1 MRRQLA
7 LASLVRH
14 RTRTALAV
22 LGVAIAAAMLLDM
35 VMLASGM
42 RESFSTLLES
52 RGFSIRL
59 APRGTLPFDTE
70 ATIAGA
76 SEIVSTVSRHPDVA
90 TVSPVLGATVHVVA
104 GARVPSQQGTTA
116 FAIGMRPAVQGDYEV
131 VRGADAGSTDSF
143 VANADFMRL
152 TGARIGDTLTL
163 ATGYEPQLRSYA
175 GERRLVLS
183 GEARFLYLASG
194 QAAVAIQLETL
205 QAMGGRE
212 RHDRA
217 SLFMVALR
225 EGAVADSVQRW
236 IERAVPR
243 VDAISTREA
252 LARVD
257 ERLAYFRQ
265 MAFILGGVSLAVGFL
280 LVTTLVTVS
289 VNQRIGEIAVQ
300 RAIGVSRVHVVEQI
314 VVESLVISAAGALLG
329 LVLGLATARWLNG
342 ILASFPGL
350 PRAIDFFLFQ
360 PRAVWTSMAMLVAS
374 GILAAI
380 YPSWRASSLPIART
394 LHEEAVA

>member
-1 MRRQLA
+1 MRTQLA

-22 LGVAIAAAMLLDM
+22 VGFAIAAAMLLDM

-42 RESFSTLLES
+42 RASFGSLLES

-59 APRGTLPFDTE
+59 APRGTLPFDTD

-76 SEIVSTVSRHPDVA
+76 SEIVTTLSRHPGIR
-90 TVSPVLGATVHVVA
+90 TVSPVLGATVHVIA
-104 GARVPSQQGTTA
+104 GERTRAEQVVTS
-116 FAIGMRPAVQGDYEV
+116 FALGVYPRVQGDYEL
-131 VRGADAGSTDSF
+131 VRGADADRADSF

-152 TGARIGDTLTL
+152 TGGRLGDTLTL
-163 ATGYEPQLRSYA
+163 ATAYEPQLRSYG
-175 GERRLVLS
+175 GERRLVLR
-183 GEARFLYLASG
+183 GEARFLYLSSG
-194 QAAVAIQLETL
+194 QPAVALPLETL
-205 QAMGGRE
+205 QAMGGGE
-212 RHDRA
+212 RQDRA
-217 SLFMVALR
+217 SLFMVALHD
-225 EGAVADSVQRW
+225 GAVPDSIQRW
-236 IERAVPR
+236 IEKVIPR

-300 RAIGVSRVHVVEQI
+300 RAIGVARGHVVQQI
-314 VVESLVISAAGALLG
+314 VVESLVISVAGALLG
-329 LVLGLATARWLNG
+329 LVVGLATARWLNG

-360 PRAVWTSMAMLVAS
+360 PRAAWTALGMLVGA
-374 GILAAI
+374 GMLAAL
-380 YPSWRASSLPIART
+380 YPSWRATSLPIART

>member
-1 MRRQLA
+1 MRHQFA

-42 RESFSTLLES
+42 RESFGSLLES
-52 RGFSIRL
+52 RGFTIRL
-59 APRGTLPFDTE
+59 APRGTLPFDTD

-76 SEIVSTVSRHPDVA
+76 REIVSTLSRHPEIA

-104 GARVPSQQGTTA
+104 GAARATA
-116 FAIGMRPAVQGDYEV
+116 FAIGVYPAVQGDYAV
-131 VRGADAGSTDSF
+131 VRGDDAGTAGSF

-163 ATGYEPQLRSYA
+163 ATGYEPQLRSYG
-175 GERRLVLS
+175 GERRLVLA
-183 GEARFLYLASG
+183 GEARFLYLSSG
-194 QAAVAIQLETL
+194 QPAVAVPLETL
-205 QAMGGRE
+205 QAMGGRD

-225 EGAVADSVQRW
+225 DGAVPDSVQRW
-236 IERAVPR
+236 IEGAIPR

-300 RAIGVSRVHVVEQI
+300 RAIGVSRSHVVEQI
-314 VVESLVISAAGALLG
+314 VVESLVISVAGALLG

-360 PRAVWTSMAMLVAS
+360 PRAVWTSLAMLVAS
-374 GILAAI
+374 GILAAL
-380 YPSWRASSLPIART
+380 YPAWRAASLPIART

>member
-1 MRRQLA
+1 MRRHLA
-7 LASLVRH
+7 FASLVRH
-14 RTRTALAV
+14 RARTGLAV

-42 RESFSTLLES
+42 RESFGTLLES

-59 APRGTLPFDTE
+59 APRGTLPFDTD
-70 ATIAGA
+70 ATIAAA
-76 SEIVSTVSRHPDVA
+76 SDIVSTLSRHRDIA
-90 TVSPVLGATVHVVA
+90 AVSPVLGATVHVTG
-104 GARVPSQQGTTA
+104 GARPATA
-116 FAIGMRPAVQGDYEV
+116 FALGVHAAVQGDYV
-131 VRGADAGSTDSF
+131 VTGGTDARGAGTF
-143 VANADFMRL
+143 VANADFLRL
-152 TGARIGDTLTL
+152 TGARVGDTLTL
-163 ATGYEPQLRSYA
+163 ATNYQPQLRAYG
-175 GERRLVLS
+175 GERPLVLS
-183 GEARFLYLASG
+183 GEARFLYMSSG
-194 QAAVAIQLETL
+194 QPAVAIPLETL
-205 QAMGGRE
+205 QEMGGRA

-217 SLFMVALR
+217 SLFMIALR
-225 EGAVADSVQRW
+225 DGAIPDSVQSW
-236 IERAVPR
+236 IERAIPR

-314 VVESLVISAAGALLG
+314 VLESLAISVAGALLG
-329 LVLGLATARWLNG
+329 LVLGLGTARWLNG

-360 PRAVWTSMAMLVAS
+360 PRAVWMSLALLVAS
-374 GILAAI
+374 GLFAAL
-380 YPSWRASSLPIART
+380 YPSWRAASLPIART